1 MAVVKV
7 DNGIV
12 LGCQLVNLVQLSNDA
27 VHGKDAVRGNQLH
40 ARSGGVRFL
49 ELGFQVCHVVVGI
62 TEALGFAEAHAVNNG
77 SVVQGIGNNSVVCSQ
92 EAFKQP
98 AVGVKAGGKQ
108 NRVFR
113 AEKLGKTFFQLTV
126 KGLRAADKTHGRHA
140 ETPLV
145 DGFLGGF
152 HHFRII
158 SKAQIIIG
166 AHVDDGASVLQR
178 HLGVL
183 LGGDKA
189 FFLVK
194 SFRTQS
200 VQGGSEDVFEFGG
213 IHVE

>member
-1 MAVVKV
+1 M
-7 DNGIV
+7 
-12 LGCQLVNLVQLSNDA
+12 
-27 VHGKDAVRGNQLH
+27 
-40 ARSGGVRFL
+40 
-49 ELGFQVCHVVVGI
+49 
-62 TEALGFAEAHAVNNG
+62 
-77 SVVQGIGNNSVVCSQ
+77 VQGIGNNSVVCSQ